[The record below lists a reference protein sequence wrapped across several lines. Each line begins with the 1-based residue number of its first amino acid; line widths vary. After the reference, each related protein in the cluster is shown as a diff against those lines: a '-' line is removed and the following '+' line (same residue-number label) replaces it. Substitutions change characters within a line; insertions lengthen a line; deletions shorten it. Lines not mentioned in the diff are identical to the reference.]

1 MKKKREQYKDLLLS
15 EKWLAKRLQ
24 VFKRDGYRCK
34 SCGTNQHLNCHHTYY
49 ITGKKPWEYCLSS
62 LTTLCQTCHT
72 RLHSE
77 TKVPVK
83 NSAKPERRTL
93 SKNKT
98 RVKKLFDSLVGKDRR
113 IQERY
118 NALEKK

>member
-1 MKKKREQYKDLLLS
+1 
-15 EKWLAKRLQ
+15 
-24 VFKRDGYRCK
+24 
-34 SCGTNQHLNCHHTYY
+34 
-49 ITGKKPWEYCLSS
+49 
-62 LTTLCQTCHT
+62 
-72 RLHSE
+72 LHSE